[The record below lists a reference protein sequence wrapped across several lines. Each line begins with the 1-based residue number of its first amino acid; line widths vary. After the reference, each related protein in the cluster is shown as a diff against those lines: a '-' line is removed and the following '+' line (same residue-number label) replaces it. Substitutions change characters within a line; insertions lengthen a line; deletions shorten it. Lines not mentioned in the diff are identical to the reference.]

1 MTFWTE
7 DWRYEEMSTLTNLA
21 MSGKCSKETKV
32 IIDLHCDAL
41 FSEMYEDGVDCE
53 AWHPN
58 GTKEYL
64 RQW

>member
-7 DWRYEEMSTLTNLA
+7 DYRYEEMSALTNLG

-32 IIDLHCDAL
+32 IIDLHCEAL

-58 GTKEYL
+58 ETKEYK